1 MWPMN
6 DRDTVLF
13 LFIIVTMLVLALLVL
28 GVR

>member
-13 LFIIVTMLVLALLVL
+13 LAIIVTMLVLALLVL